1 MDFKKL
7 LDKFTS
13 IEGTQKQNLN
23 ESHVGFAAVEKAAK
37 KGGASNPAA
46 VAASVGRKKYGKEK
60 FQKMAA
66 AGKRKANEDLDEAA
80 VGIPHKVRVSY
91 DDPSGSGR
99 ASATVTLKAPSKEHA
114 RRYAKSDLEKKGKK
128 NVMIHAVTPSKVSE
142 SFGVDL
148 WEAGEEKFKPW
159 FDDELHSWH
168 VVDENG
174 DVVFDAPSEEDA
186 VTQAQSLN
194 ARGRVDDED
203 FDDSEEPHGYRQ
215 QYNRDTEDSELT
227 HSIDR
232 ALSRGMGESV
242 SEGLQKGQKVKIV
255 SDIAPNIAKQ
265 GGAKAGTTGTVTDIS
280 PSGTAKVYVGGDK
293 YVYTSPSNLTKLDA
307 YDREMS
313 ESKLNEKSAPGQ
325 ENWIKA
331 NKKHFIDQYGKK
343 KGLEVLYATA
353 WKRSKK
359 NESVNEGVSFDREFH
374 PEEVEELKAVAHGLK
389 DISDLAN
396 PLKHRLFNH
405 YEHEMP
411 YGVAKARTGD
421 PFNWIADRLEH
432 EFPLDESAPF
442 GEEDEHMIPDMEED
456 AVLSV
461 QTDSD
466 SDLLDVLRHLS
477 GLETQGPVAMEPT
490 DIPSV
495 HMGGDVS
502 VSEPIYG
509 DEAELSLTPGGGP
522 QVGQPTGDEMEF
534 SIGEAVRRAG
544 RDHEDGKDG
553 HYDNEPDEAT
563 LGVDSI
569 VNTGTDLN
577 RKKNQWRKEYPG
589 DNSMAVDRI
598 EENLWKK
605 YDKFLKE
612 SQLRENREALQHA
625 IESGETPEIMNA
637 KFAAGVPAWGDLEEI
652 GFARK
657 LVRHVRNITY
667 ECWQYIG
674 PGSISVDG
682 KVMQKGDKTE
692 PIEVDYE

>member
-7 LDKFTS
+7 LDKFSS

-66 AGKRKANEDLDEAA
+66 AGKRKANE
-80 VGIPHKVRVSY
+80 S
-91 DDPSGSGR
+91 
-99 ASATVTLKAPSKEHA
+99 
-114 RRYAKSDLEKKGKK
+114 
-128 NVMIHAVTPSKVSE
+128 M
-142 SFGVDL
+142 DL

-232 ALSRGMGESV
+232 ALSRGMGESK
-242 SEGLQKGQKVKIV
+242 EL
-255 SDIAPNIAKQ
+255 A
-265 GGAKAGTTGTVTDIS
+265 
-280 PSGTAKVYVGGDK
+280 
-293 YVYTSPSNLTKLDA
+293 
-307 YDREMS
+307 
-313 ESKLNEKSAPGQ
+313 EKSAPGQ

-359 NESVNEGVSFDREFH
+359 NESVNEGVAFDREFH